1 MHPKF
6 KVASDRPSK
15 LLIVSQITSSYNKGL
30 HIFFSIADL
39 FNCARNLLLKVQE
52 FKNLKKITFL
62 ASITILEKI
71 NFHLK
76 TT

>member
-6 KVASDRPSK
+6 KVASHRPSK

-30 HIFFSIADL
+30 HIFFSVADL
-39 FNCARNLLLKVQE
+39 FNCARNILLKVQE
-52 FKNLKKITFL
+52 FKKKITFL